1 MNPYI
6 SYQVT
11 RVGRAPVCKLG
22 PKDRLIRPASM
33 YMKVTK
39 MAPFHLAKT
48 IATALEYHNEQ
59 DEEAV
64 KLLQMIVEKGYS
76 KHYKLFPGLMLII
89 R

>member
-1 MNPYI
+1 
-6 SYQVT
+6 
-11 RVGRAPVCKLG
+11 
-22 PKDRLIRPASM
+22 
-33 YMKVTK
+33 